1 MTTYKTPGVY
11 IEEIVK
17 FPPSVAQVETAIPA
31 FIGYTEK
38 ATNKV
43 TGDLKGLPT
52 RITSMLE
59 YETFFGGARPEKTIK
74 VNVTDVLVDDTR
86 QRSIVVDQPTDREPF
101 LMYYSMQLY
110 FANGGGPC
118 YIVSVG
124 RYGSDLD
131 SADSPV
137 TSINNSDDF
146 NTGLA
151 AIRKVD
157 EPTLILFPDATAL
170 STDTEFYTLYNEALK
185 QCKELQDR
193 FTIIDTRGYDADS
206 PTDANIQNL
215 RDEIS
220 AEKDFLKYGA
230 AYYPY
235 LKTTLNFIFNNED
248 IVINHTDKGDP
259 QAKVVITANIN
270 SIDTDIPSAI
280 ESVTDKAV
288 ADLDGSL
295 AAVANYLYSI
305 NSGNEGLNLD
315 ERGGEGKDYSGARPL
330 TLHSRLTTLLTDLG
344 ALIDVKK
351 NINIEANAAISS
363 LSDELGAAADVAD
376 IQAQLD
382 AFNLLFED
390 TDTIEPVYTELTKL
404 TTNLKKFIDEGNLTK
419 VTNVTENN
427 TSNIVA
433 EITKLITV
441 DMAAAAPAE
450 ITPIQSTDATI
461 FDGISAAWALVRD
474 AILDEAAV
482 GDQNINLDTN
492 NGELHGRSLASLEVS
507 DNEAYNQILTEIGN
521 LPLELPPS
529 SAMAGIYARVDADRG
544 VWKAPA
550 NVSLSY
556 VIEPTV
562 QVSHDDQRDLNV
574 DVNAGKSINAIRAFV
589 GKGNL
594 VWGARTLA
602 GNDNEWRYISV
613 RRFFNM
619 AEESIKKAT
628 EQFVFEPNDKNTW
641 VRVKAMI
648 DNFLTQQWRAG
659 ALAGPTPDKAF
670 YVSVGL
676 GETMTAQDILEGN
689 MIIEIGMAVVR
700 PAEFIILKFS
710 HKMQE
715 A

>member
-1 MTTYKTPGVY
+1 MV
-11 IEEIVK
+11 
-17 FPPSVAQVETAIPA
+17 
-31 FIGYTEK
+31 
-38 ATNKV
+38 
-43 TGDLKGLPT
+43 
-52 RITSMLE
+52 
-59 YETFFGGARPEKTIK
+59 
-74 VNVTDVLVDDTR
+74 
-86 QRSIVVDQPTDREPF
+86 
-101 LMYYSMQLY
+101 
-110 FANGGGPC
+110 
-118 YIVSVG
+118 
-124 RYGSDLD
+124 
-131 SADSPV
+131 
-137 TSINNSDDF
+137 
-146 NTGLA
+146 
-151 AIRKVD
+151 
-157 EPTLILFPDATAL
+157 
-170 STDTEFYTLYNEALK
+170 
-185 QCKELQDR
+185 
-193 FTIIDTRGYDADS
+193 
-206 PTDANIQNL
+206 
-215 RDEIS
+215 
-220 AEKDFLKYGA
+220 
-230 AYYPY
+230 
-235 LKTTLNFIFNNED
+235 
-248 IVINHTDKGDP
+248 
-259 QAKVVITANIN
+259 
-270 SIDTDIPSAI
+270 
-280 ESVTDKAV
+280 
-288 ADLDGSL
+288 
-295 AAVANYLYSI
+295 
-305 NSGNEGLNLD
+305 
-315 ERGGEGKDYSGARPL
+315 
-330 TLHSRLTTLLTDLG
+330 
-344 ALIDVKK
+344 
-351 NINIEANAAISS
+351 
-363 LSDELGAAADVAD
+363 
-376 IQAQLD
+376 
-382 AFNLLFED
+382 
-390 TDTIEPVYTELTKL
+390 
-404 TTNLKKFIDEGNLTK
+404 
-419 VTNVTENN
+419 
-427 TSNIVA
+427 
-433 EITKLITV
+433 
-441 DMAAAAPAE
+441 AAAPAE